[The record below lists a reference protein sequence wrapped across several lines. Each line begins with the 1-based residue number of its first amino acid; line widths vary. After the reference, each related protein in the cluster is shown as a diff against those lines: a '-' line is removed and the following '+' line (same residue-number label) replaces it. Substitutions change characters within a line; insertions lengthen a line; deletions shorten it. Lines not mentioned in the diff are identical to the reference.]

1 MRYIIGSLAGA
12 SALALTL
19 TSCASPTTTQPE
31 ASITWGSC
39 DTFTTQV
46 TDFYKMMEMP
56 SPTDGFEDRLQ
67 CGEVSVPLDYD
78 DPKGRQLTIAVTKL
92 EPENESTGYVLT
104 NPGGPGIEG
113 RTLPAMLAAS
123 PMRAVTED
131 LTLIGV
137 DSRGTGGS
145 TSVLCPVAESDEN
158 AEADVTEALA
168 LANAQQTAKQNQA
181 CADLDPDF
189 IAQLTTQNIA
199 RDLDRVREGIGA
211 DKVSYFGVSW
221 GTELGIEYLNA
232 FPDRVDRMLLDSV
245 MDVRQDITKT
255 LDDIAA
261 AVAAAPDLQTYDE
274 EETTDGTQPGAE
286 VSDSDDTLAAEG
298 TYSPGDYGTRAAI
311 ICNAYGPTD
320 AQEVWDAH
328 VARTKRLGTDLQDRA
343 AHPVSGDLPGTSAC
357 AGWPFAAQPLK
368 LSDKKF
374 DNLQIVVHSGET
386 VTPPAWGERAHELL
400 GGNISVVENEQH
412 GSLAYSDK
420 AEAAA
425 KFLVDGTPM
434 P

>member
-19 TSCASPTTTQPE
+19 TSCATPTTTRPE
-31 ASITWGSC
+31 AAITWGSC
-39 DTFTTQV
+39 DSFTTQV

-67 CGEVSVPLDYD
+67 CGEVSVPLNYD

-92 EPENESTGYVLT
+92 APKNESTGYVFT

-113 RTLPAMLAAS
+113 RTFPAVLANT
-123 PMRAVTED
+123 PMQAITENM
-131 LTLIGV
+131 TLIGI
-137 DSRGTGGS
+137 DPRGTGGS
-145 TSVLCPVAESDEN
+145 TTVMCQDEESDEN
-158 AEADVTEALA
+158 AEADVTEAIA
-168 LANAQQTAKQNQA
+168 LANAERTAQHNTS
-181 CADLDPDF
+181 CADLDSEYVE
-189 IAQLTTQNIA
+189 QLTTQNIA
-199 RDLDRVREGIGA
+199 RDLDRVREGLGA
-211 DKVSYFGVSW
+211 ERVSYFGVSW
-221 GTELGIEYLNA
+221 GTELGIEYLNT

-255 LDDIAA
+255 LDDVAEA
-261 AVAAAPDLQTYDE
+261 TAAAPDPQPYNEDE
-274 EETTDGTQPGAE
+274 AADPDAAAK
-286 VSDSDDTLAAEG
+286 DDTLAAAE
-298 TYSPGDYGTRAAI
+298 TYSPGNFGTRTAI
-311 ICNAYGPTD
+311 TCNAYGATD
-320 AQEVWDAH
+320 GKAVWEDH
-328 VARTKRLGTDLQDRA
+328 VARSERLGTDLQDRA

-368 LSDKKF
+368 LSGEKF

-386 VTPPAWGERAHELL
+386 VTPPAWGEHAHELL
-400 GGNISVVENEQH
+400 GGSIAVVENDQH

-425 KFLVDGTPM
+425 KFLVTGTPIK
-434 P
+434 